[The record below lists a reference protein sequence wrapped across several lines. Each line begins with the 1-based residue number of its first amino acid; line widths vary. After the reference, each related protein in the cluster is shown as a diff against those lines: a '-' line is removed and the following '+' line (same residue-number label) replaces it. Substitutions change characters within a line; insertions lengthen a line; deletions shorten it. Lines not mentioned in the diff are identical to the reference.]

1 MSCTNRSPLRLHQH
15 PLLSM
20 VNAPLLASVIGQD
33 HGENGPT
40 NRSRTAVFRIVI
52 NPEVGRE
59 RRRNHSARW
68 CQLPGVSEECSLT
81 HTGKSPVPLN
91 VEFRWFDSQFQ
102 EVNCHRQQL
111 VLIRQPGIMLGR
123 TGKHMSDAAGE
134 ALDMLGPNFFC
145 SNGVS
150 AVTIDQSSRF
160 DSTRQVHS
168 GCQAQSAQ
176 CAS

>member
-1 MSCTNRSPLRLHQH
+1 MVASYFMVSVDMSCTNRSPLRLHQH

-134 ALDMLGPNFFC
+134 ALDMLAAQFFLLEWC
-145 SNGVS
+145 
-150 AVTIDQSSRF
+150 ICRY
-160 DSTRQVHS
+160 H
-168 GCQAQSAQ
+168 
-176 CAS
+176 